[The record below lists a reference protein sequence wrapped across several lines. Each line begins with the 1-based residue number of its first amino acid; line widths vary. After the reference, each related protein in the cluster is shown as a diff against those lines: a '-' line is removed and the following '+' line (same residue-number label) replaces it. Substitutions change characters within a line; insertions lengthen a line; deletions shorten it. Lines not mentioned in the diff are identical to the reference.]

1 MRTKSILLIGAAI
14 PQMSIIERRMGRLM
28 RAPDGHVESGGV
40 NNGGE
45 NSGGGSNDSENQNN
59 AGEVDELASF
69 WDSPEDDDEDVPNG
83 GADADDSQS
92 SGHPLVTELNTSLTN
107 MKFDSLLTPELMEKM
122 GEGDFAGFNEG
133 MNTFG
138 QKVARQTLGLAVN
151 VMKAVEVNILERVRS
166 EMAGTIQNDKS
177 FTALEAA
184 IPASTNPKTAP
195 LVRQIY
201 TKALQNSKGDIKAAI
216 AQTKSVM
223 QIQAEVFGGDLNLD
237 VAPRNSRDGSPPP
250 KVTDWLEELNAS

>member
-1 MRTKSILLIGAAI
+1 MRG
-14 PQMSIIERRMGRLM
+14 PDGHG
-28 RAPDGHVESGGV
+28 APDGG
-40 NNGGE
+40 NNEDE
-45 NSGGGSNDSENQNN
+45 NSQRARDDSNNVNN
-59 AGEVDELASF
+59 AGDADELASF
-69 WDSPEDDDEDVPNG
+69 WDSPEDDDDDVPHG
-83 GADADDSQS
+83 GADANDSDS
-92 SGHPLVTELNTSLTN
+92 SGHPLVMELNTSLTN

-133 MNTFG
+133 MNGFG

-151 VMKAVEVNILERVRS
+151 VMKAVEVNIMERVRA

-177 FTALEAA
+177 FTALESA
-184 IPASTNPKTAP
+184 IPAATNPKTAP
-195 LVRQIY
+195 LVKQIY
-201 TKALQNSKGDIKAAI
+201 TKALQNSKGNIKAAI

-223 QIQAEVFGGDLNLD
+223 QIQAEIFGGDLNLD